1 MSVKIFNIWLSI
13 KDFTRISLELF
24 QEEKEKSGR
33 ARYNG
38 RQFLSWLKDL
48 DDKFEKL
55 KVIVHSKNNLFM

>member
-1 MSVKIFNIWLSI
+1 MYTKSVTWP
-13 KDFTRISLELF
+13 TLF
-24 QEEKEKSGR
+24 LQEEKEKSGR

-55 KVIVHSKNNLFM
+55 KVGINNICHP